1 MKLDTILLEQ
11 LIEEEIELFLNEIAP
26 AVAVVPPLVGAV
38 ARSAAIPASR
48 ALVRYVAPEIVKRT
62 GPSAA
67 RTIASQLMKK
77 TPGQLKTWVGKN
89 LKMDLGKLIPRSLI
103 VAYGLDKIFGGGD
116 DGGDGKD
123 GDNDDGRKKIPG
135 AGSEDDKGKKKA
147 KAAKAKKKS
156 KDDKEEP
163 KRYDWW
169 GFQTVEDEIDDLSGK
184 TKRPTPK
191 PKKNKKPI

>member
-1 MKLDTILLEQ
+1 MKLDTTLLEQ
-11 LIEEEIELFLNEIAP
+11 LVQEELELFLNEVAP
-26 AVAVVPPLVGAV
+26 AVAATAMGLAMGAV
-38 ARSAAIPASR
+38 RSSATRAIVPFVGR
-48 ALVRYVAPEIVKRT
+48 ELTKRL

-67 RTIASQLMKK
+67 NKIASQLVKK
-77 TPGQLKTWVGKN
+77 TPGQLSTWVGKN

-103 VAYGLDKIFGGGD
+103 VAYGLDKIFGGGGD
-116 DGGDGKD
+116 DGDGKD
-123 GDNDDGRKKIPG
+123 DDNDDGRKKIPG
-135 AGSEDDKGKKKA
+135 AGSEDDKNKKKA

-169 GFQTVEDEIDDLSGK
+169 GFQTVEDAIDDLSGK
-184 TKRPTPK
+184 TKKPTPK

>member
-11 LIEEEIELFLNEIAP
+11 LVQEELELFLNEVAP
-26 AVAVVPPLVGAV
+26 AVAAAAMGAAMGAV
-38 ARSAAIPASR
+38 RSSATRAIVPFVGR
-48 ALVRYVAPEIVKRT
+48 ELTKRL

-67 RTIASQLMKK
+67 NKIASQLMKK
-77 TPGQLKTWVGKN
+77 TPGQLSTWVGKN

-116 DGGDGKD
+116 DGGGKD
-123 GDNDDGRKKIPG
+123 DDNDDGRKKIPG
-135 AGSEDDKGKKKA
+135 ASSEGDKDKKKA

-156 KDDKEEP
+156 KDDKEEL

-169 GFQTVEDEIDDLSGK
+169 GFQTVEDAIDDLKGGK
-184 TKRPTPK
+184 K
-191 PKKNKKPI
+191 KKPAKKKPETPEKD

>member
-11 LIEEEIELFLNEIAP
+11 LVQEELELFLNEVAP
-26 AVAVVPPLVGAV
+26 AVSAAAMGAAMGAV
-38 ARSAAIPASR
+38 RSSATRAIVPFVGR
-48 ALVRYVAPEIVKRT
+48 ELTKRL

-67 RTIASQLMKK
+67 NKIASQLMKK
-77 TPGQLKTWVGKN
+77 TPGQLSTWVGKN

-116 DGGDGKD
+116 DGGGKD
-123 GDNDDGRKKIPG
+123 DDNDDGRKKIPG
-135 AGSEDDKGKKKA
+135 ASSEGDKDKKKA

-156 KDDKEEP
+156 KDDKEEL

-169 GFQTVEDEIDDLSGK
+169 GFQTVEDAIDDLKGGK
-184 TKRPTPK
+184 K
-191 PKKNKKPI
+191 KKPAKKKPETPEKD